1 MKKISVK
8 RTVTFMAYKNQGQS
22 VELLSKSD
30 CHYYCEKDA
39 LDWLKAQEQFDG
51 EIEVY
56 KVNKAPGKPGEAP
69 EALLIETITLDAAN
83 CEIIIK

>member
-8 RTVTFMAYKNQGQS
+8 RQMTFMAYASVNES

-39 LDWLKAQEQFDG
+39 LDWLKKQEKFDG
-51 EIEVY
+51 AIELYRVD
-56 KVNKAPGKPGEAP
+56 KAPGKPGEAP
-69 EALLIETITLDAAN
+69 ASMLIETISLDATN